1 MPIKMINDFN
11 YLEWGENQ
19 SQLTFF
25 VAGGE
30 DEEFIAKE
38 IEVFGIN

>member
-1 MPIKMINDFN
+1 MPIKMLNDFN
-11 YLEWGENQ
+11 YWEFNENP